1 MLVEGEW
8 EWMISY
14 NLVIFIDWV
23 FGEFDDFFNQD
34 CLDIKISVY
43 YYWNDLFCLYFYWF
57 ICEKYVYVL

>member
-57 ICEKYVYVL
+57 ICE